1 MNLNDTVEMMNSADY
16 KERFKAEYWQ
26 TKIRY
31 EKLHQMT
38 VRYEA
43 GALDFE
49 PNCKLSLLQKQK
61 KYMSMYLGC
70 LELRAVIEGIDLEGD
85 T

>member
-1 MNLNDTVEMMNSADY
+1 MNLNDTVEMMSSADY
-16 KERFKAEYWQ
+16 RERFRAEYWQ

-31 EKLHQMT
+31 EKLHKMT
-38 VRYEA
+38 VMYEA

-61 KYMSMYLGC
+61 KYMGMYLGC
-70 LELRAVIEGIDLEGD
+70 LELRAVIEGIDLEAG

>member
-16 KERFKAEYWQ
+16 RERFRAEYWQ

-43 GALDFE
+43 GTLDFE
-49 PNCKLSLLQKQK
+49 PNCKLSLLKKQK
-61 KYMSMYLGC
+61 KYMGMYLGC